1 MPAKKE
7 SGITRKAIG
16 VLTVLLVIFILIM
29 MRLVSGIQGTA
40 RVVNYAGLVRGGTQ
54 RWIKMEITGNPR
66 DKMMEAV
73 ESYIDGLQNG
83 SEDLGLVRLKMQSIR
98 QRWKNKKNI
107 FRS

>member
-40 RVVNYAGLVRGGTQ
+40 RVVNYAGLVDQ
-54 RWIKMEITGNPR
+54 
-66 DKMMEAV
+66 
-73 ESYIDGLQNG
+73 DG
-83 SEDLGLVRLKMQSIR
+83 DHRQSKR
-98 QRWKNKKNI
+98 
-107 FRS
+107 

>member
-7 SGITRKAIG
+7 SGITRKVIG

-54 RWIKMEITGNPR
+54 R
-66 DKMMEAV
+66 
-73 ESYIDGLQNG
+73 
-83 SEDLGLVRLKMQSIR
+83 
-98 QRWKNKKNI
+98 
-107 FRS
+107 